1 MTMDLCGH
9 LIDRNLREA
18 ADRIGGTTAA
28 RDSSGDMG
36 KAPSTGVVGA

>member
-1 MTMDLCGH
+1 MDLHGH

-18 ADRIGGTTAA
+18 ADRVGGLPGA
-28 RDSSGDMG
+28 RGQSEDNG